1 MSIISNSRN
10 ERSKKLPALW
20 MLLAHVAGTGETI
33 AVCCTVPRQ
42 RTITETLKIKKIK
55 SHFLKQKKRTITII
69 CKVL

>member
-20 MLLAHVAGTGETI
+20 MLLANVAGTGETI

-42 RTITETLKIKKIK
+42 RTTAETLERNLLFFKAEKKDN
-55 SHFLKQKKRTITII
+55 
-69 CKVL
+69 